1 MSVADRTPL
10 RLALTLFAL
19 AALIASV
26 APPARA
32 HHAEKHG
39 VSSPSAPAADAPVE
53 ALAGTVEVV
62 VIDDRVVDVTIRY
75 VGLRLADGTSL
86 ALKGTAVETLTG
98 GARIEA
104 TGQRN
109 GNTLFVTQARVAA
122 TSQVTDE
129 KASQPLQAVGTLR
142 LAHSDYFDIGRS
154 EFMFHVE
161 TDDGNMVPLKFAA
174 LPDALQ
180 AGMRVIV
187 TGKMD
192 VDGVSVLPD
201 NIAILALAP
210 LRTAASSP
218 AAVTGTKYVL
228 VILMQ
233 YADQPTQPF
242 TQAAAQTV
250 YGGGAGSG
258 SVAEYYKEVSSGLT
272 LLNVTVTPWMQSAVN
287 KPATCDY
294 YSGNSN
300 SISSVGDALATAA
313 HYALGSY
320 QHYVYVFPSLP
331 ACSWAGL
338 AFVPGSRSYSNGYN
352 YTSVYGHELG
362 HNFGLLHAGSLT
374 CANKVIGGSCSV
386 TEYGDQFDIMGNSST
401 MHINAQQ
408 KDYLGWLPTSSVL
421 TQSAGSGTYAL
432 TPVELA
438 GGTTYAVTVPTR
450 ANRTY
455 WMEYRQPIG
464 FFDQGMNAIPNNG
477 VQVRVESPFEWIAG
491 ADDTQV
497 LDMVPATS
505 TFNDAALVAGKNFR
519 DPTAGLSLSVLAAT
533 PTSLS
538 LFVQVDTQPIVAD
551 FNGDGKA
558 DLLWTNPSTGETM
571 MQLMNGG
578 TVVGGGSLLISPSWV
593 ATHVGDFNG
602 DGKSDLIWRNTATG
616 ETAMWLM
623 NGAALLGGGSLMSN
637 PSWMVTHA
645 ADFNGDGKADLLWR
659 NLTTGETVIW
669 LMNGTSIIG
678 GGSIMADPNWVASY
692 GGDFNG
698 DGKADLVWRHVVSGQ
713 TAIWLMNGASLIS
726 GAGIMSDPNWM
737 VTHVADFNGDGKAD
751 LVWRNTNTGSTAL
764 WLMNGTT
771 LISGGGLQNNASW
784 HVTHVAD
791 LNGDSKADLI
801 WRNLSSG
808 QTAAWL
814 MNGLSI
820 ISGAGL
826 LGYGWTD
833 VRTGDFDGNGK
844 VDIVW
849 RNSSTNQTALWLMN
863 GATPA
868 SGSALSADA
877 NWFVQP

>member
-53 ALAGTVEVV
+53 AQVGTVEVV
-62 VIDDRVVDVTIRY
+62 VIEDRVVDMTIRY
-75 VGLRLADGTSL
+75 VALKLADGTSF
-86 ALKGTAVETLTG
+86 ALKGAAVETLTS
-98 GARIEA
+98 GAWIEA

-109 GNTLFVTQARVAA
+109 GNTLFVTQVRVAA
-122 TSQVTDE
+122 TPPGAPRANAQ
-129 KASQPLQAVGTLR
+129 ASQTLQAVGTLR
-142 LAHSDYFDIGRS
+142 LAHSDYFDTGRS
-154 EFMFHVE
+154 DFMFHVE
-161 TDDGNMVPLKFAA
+161 TDDGTMVPLKFAA

-201 NIAILALAP
+201 SIAILALAP
-210 LRTAASSP
+210 SRTDAISP
-218 AAVTGTKYVL
+218 AAVINNVL

-242 TQAAAQTV
+242 TQAAAQMV

-258 SVAEYYKEVSSGLT
+258 SVAEYYKEVSAGLLT
-272 LLNVTVTPWMQSAVN
+272 LNVTVTPWMQSAVN
-287 KPATCDY
+287 KPATCDNTGSIY
-294 YSGNSN
+294 TSTGN
-300 SISSVGDALATAA
+300 ALATAA
-313 HYALGSY
+313 GYALGNY
-320 QHYVYVFPSLP
+320 QHYVYVFPSLS
-331 ACSWAGL
+331 ACGWAGL
-338 AFVPGSRSYSNGYN
+338 AYVGGPQSYINGYN

-432 TPVELA
+432 TPVELG

-464 FFDQGMNAIPNNG
+464 FFDQAMSTVPNNG
-477 VQVRVESPFEWIAG
+477 VQVRVESPFEWVAG
-491 ADDTQV
+491 NDDTQV
-497 LDMVPATS
+497 LDMTPATS
-505 TFNDAALVAGKNFR
+505 TFNDAALLAGKNFR

-538 LFVQVDTQPIVAD
+538 LFVQMNTQPIVAD

-558 DLLWTNPSTGETM
+558 DLLWTNPSTGETL
-571 MQLMNGG
+571 MQLMNGS
-578 TVVGGGSLLISPSWV
+578 TIVGGGSLLISPSWAV
-593 ATHVGDFNG
+593 THVGDFNG
-602 DGKSDLIWRNTATG
+602 DGKSDLIWRNSATG

-623 NGAALLGGGSLMSN
+623 NGAALIGGGSLMTN
-637 PSWMVTHA
+637 PSWMVTHV

-678 GGSIMADPNWVASY
+678 SGSIMADPNWVAAY
-692 GGDFNG
+692 VGDFNG
-698 DGKADLVWRHVVSGQ
+698 DGKADIVWRHVVSGQ

-771 LISGGGLQNNASW
+771 FIAGVGLQNDASW

-791 LNGDSKADLI
+791 LNGDGKADLI
-801 WRNLSSG
+801 WRNLSTG

-814 MNGLSI
+814 MNGTAI

-826 LGYGWTD
+826 LGYGWTV

-844 VDIVW
+844 ADIVW
-849 RNSSTNQTALWLMN
+849 RNSSTDQTALWLMN

-868 SGSALSADA
+868 SGYSLTTDP

>member
-1 MSVADRTPL
+1 MSVVDRSPL
-10 RLALTLFAL
+10 RLALSLFAL
-19 AALIASV
+19 AALIAAA

-32 HHAEKHG
+32 HHAEEHG
-39 VSSPSAPAADAPVE
+39 VVSPRAPAADAPVE
-53 ALAGTVEVV
+53 AQVGTVEVV
-62 VIDDRVVDVTIRY
+62 VIEDRVVDMTIRY
-75 VGLRLADGTSL
+75 VALKLADGTSF
-86 ALKGTAVETLTG
+86 ALKGTAVETLTS

-109 GNTLFVTQARVAA
+109 GNTLFVTQVRVAA
-122 TSQVTDE
+122 TPPGASRANAQ
-129 KASQPLQAVGTLR
+129 ASQTLQAVGTLR
-142 LAHSDYFDIGRS
+142 LAHGDYFDIGRG

-210 LRTAASSP
+210 SGADISP
-218 AAVTGTKYVL
+218 AAVTTKYVL
-228 VILMQ
+228 VILMR
-233 YADQPTQPF
+233 YADQLTMPF
-242 TQAAAQTV
+242 TQAAVQTT
-250 YGGGAGSG
+250 YGGGPGTG
-258 SVAEYYKEVSSGLT
+258 SVAEYYKEVSSGLR
-272 LLNVTVTPWMQSAVN
+272 LLNVTVTPWMQSAAN
-287 KPATCDY
+287 KPATCDF
-294 YSGNSN
+294 SG
-300 SISSVGDALATAA
+300 SITTTGNALATAA
-313 HYALGSY
+313 GYGLGNY
-320 QHYVYVFPSLP
+320 QHYVYVFPNMSV
-331 ACSWAGL
+331 CGWAGL
-338 AFVPGSRSYSNGYN
+338 AYVPGSRSYSNGYN
-352 YTSVYGHELG
+352 TTSVYGHELG
-362 HNFGLLHAGSLT
+362 HNFGLLHAGSLDCT
-374 CANKVIGGSCSV
+374 VNVIGGSCSV
-386 TEYGDQFDIMGNSST
+386 TEYGDPFDIMGNSST
-401 MHINAQQ
+401 KHINAQQ
-408 KDYLGWLPTSSVL
+408 KDYLGWLPIGSVL

-432 TPVELA
+432 TPIELG

-450 ANRTY
+450 TNRAY

-464 FFDQGMNAIPNNG
+464 YFDQGMSAFPNNG
-477 VQVRVESPFEWIAG
+477 VQVRVESPFEWVTG

-497 LDMVPATS
+497 LDMTPATS
-505 TFNDAALVAGKNFR
+505 TLGDAALLVGKNFR
-519 DPTAGLSLSVLAAT
+519 DSTTGVSLSVLAAT
-533 PTSLS
+533 PTTLS
-538 LFVQVDTQPIVAD
+538 LFVQMNTQPIVAD

-558 DLLWTNPSTGETM
+558 DLLWSNPTTGETL
-571 MQLMNGG
+571 MQLMNGS
-578 TVVGGGSLLISPSWV
+578 TIVGGGSLLLSPSWV

-623 NGAALLGGGSLMSN
+623 NGAALLGGGSLMTN
-637 PSWMVTHA
+637 PSWMVTHV

-678 GGSIMADPNWVASY
+678 GGYIMSDPNWVATY
-692 GGDFNG
+692 VGDFNG

-713 TAIWLMNGASLIS
+713 TVIWLMNGTSLIS

-771 LISGGGLQNNASW
+771 FVSGGGLQNNASW

-791 LNGDSKADLI
+791 LNGDGKADLI
-801 WRNLSSG
+801 WRNTSTG

-814 MNGLSI
+814 MNGASI
-820 ISGAGL
+820 VSGAGL
-826 LGYGWTD
+826 LGNGWTV

-844 VDIVW
+844 ADIVW

-868 SGSALSADA
+868 SGYALSTDP